1 MCVFQV
7 IVKTQQ
13 NRPVQ
18 SNHSTFNSNTS
29 RHRVLPSQTQ
39 DSFQHLA
46 TAQLQSEV
54 MSSNMLQ
61 QVVRADSKDNERRDR
76 KRVAGEGLVKMSV
89 AGISL
94 SPAHT
99 EVNSSEVRRQ
109 GMDGRMLP
117 VGSLIP
123 SRLRHLLDCSP
134 C

>member
-7 IVKTQQ
+7 IVRTQQ

-29 RHRVLPSQTQ
+29 KHGVLPSQTQ

-61 QVVRADSKDNERRDR
+61 LVVRAGSKDDEGRWEGT
-76 KRVAGEGLVKMSV
+76 AGEGWVKLSV
-89 AGISL
+89 AGVSL
-94 SPAHT
+94 SPAPT
-99 EVNSSEVRRQ
+99 EVNSGEVRRQ
-109 GMDGRMLP
+109 GTDGRTDA
-117 VGSLIP
+117 
-123 SRLRHLLDCSP
+123 SRR
-134 C
+134 